1 MSKTKFNG
9 YENHLMQEAL
19 KLYIEKAED
28 EILDQE
34 ANLKA
39 GKRLMFAPGYFT
51 MIGKE
56 LSEKVNN
63 MTLKKDQNK

>member
-1 MSKTKFNG
+1 MKKFSG

-28 EILDQE
+28 EILDKT

-51 MIGKE
+51 MIGE
-56 LSEKVNN
+56 DLSEKINN
-63 MTLKKDQNK
+63 MTLKKSRK

>member
-1 MSKTKFNG
+1 MKKFNG
-9 YENHLMQEAL
+9 FENHLMQEAI
-19 KLYIEKAED
+19 KLYVEKAEN

-34 ANLKA
+34 ASLKT

-51 MIGKE
+51 MIGEE

-63 MTLKKDQNK
+63 MTLKKDRK

>member
-9 YENHLMQEAL
+9 FEKWVIQESL
-19 KLYIEKAED
+19 KLYVEKAED
-28 EILDQE
+28 EVQAQV
-34 ANLKA
+34 ANLQT
-39 GKRLMFAPGYFT
+39 GKRLLFAPGYFT
-51 MIGKE
+51 MIGEE

>member
-1 MSKTKFNG
+1 MKKFNG

-28 EILDQE
+28 EILDQT
-34 ANLKA
+34 ANLKD

-56 LSEKVNN
+56 LADKVNS
-63 MTLKKDQNK
+63 MTLKKYQD

>member
-1 MSKTKFNG
+1 MKKFNG
-9 YENHLMQEAL
+9 FENHLLQDAI
-19 KLYIEKAED
+19 KLYVEKAED
-28 EILDQE
+28 EVQAQV
-34 ANLKA
+34 ANLQT

-51 MIGKE
+51 MIGEE